1 MDKKPLILDGSS
13 DLTEAIGIFR
23 GGGITAFPTETFY
36 GLCVDPF
43 NEIAL
48 KKLFVLKGRPF
59 ETPVSII
66 IKDTSMLK
74 DIAAEVTPLAGRLM
88 KRFWPGPLTIVFKA
102 GPKVPPLLT
111 ANTGKIAARVSSDPV
126 CQRLVN
132 VLASPITATSANPS
146 GKKPPI
152 AAKEVVDY
160 FNGAIDLLID
170 GGMLPG
176 KKGSTIVDA
185 SGERIEVIREGEI
198 AVEEITE
205 G

>member
-1 MDKKPLILDGSS
+1 MDKKPLILDASS

-23 GGGITAFPTETFY
+23 GGGIIAFPTETFY

-43 NEIAL
+43 NETAV
-48 KKLFVLKGRPF
+48 KKLFILKGRPF
-59 ETPVSII
+59 ESPVSII
-66 IKDTSMLK
+66 IKDAGMLK
-74 DIAAEVTPLAGRLM
+74 KVAGEVTPLAGTLM

-102 GPKVPPLLT
+102 KPKVPPLLT

-126 CQRLVN
+126 CRRLVDI
-132 VLASPITATSANPS
+132 LASPITATSANPS
-146 GKKPPI
+146 GKRPP
-152 AAKEVVDY
+152 ATAKEVLDY

-170 GGMLPG
+170 GGKLPG

-198 AVEEITE
+198 PIKEIT
-205 G
+205 GC